1 MYRINKSL
9 KEFNNEI
16 LRENTI
22 KDKDIY
28 NLCNRKCKV
37 VFVELTIMYEHETY
51 PRSIIF
57 LDVDGKLKGFR
68 VPLQMFFRRYKHKL
82 DEFIDEINVDK
93 GYVYL
98 KNRDRNKHDYME
110 EYYGDINTKTNDNAN
125 DKYNNTLD
133 GQVSMFDFI

>member
-16 LRENTI
+16 LRGNTI

-28 NLCNRKCKV
+28 NLCNRRCKI
-37 VFVELTIMYEHETY
+37 VFVEVTIMYEHDTS

-68 VPLQMFFRRYKHKL
+68 VPLQMFFCKFEHKL
-82 DEFIDEINVDK
+82 DEFIDGIDIDK
-93 GYVYL
+93 GYVYF
-98 KNRDRNKHDYME
+98 KNRNRNKHGYME
-110 EYYGDINTKTNDNAN
+110 EYYGDEITKTNDSA
-125 DKYNNTLD
+125 DDEYNNSLD
-133 GQVSMFDFI
+133 GQVNMFDFI